1 MPGTGEI
8 LAYKYKVTKKASK
21 VPEKASKIT
30 EEILQGYEIRIEED
44 ILTSEGVANI
54 LNSSQKV
61 IERELRAGKL
71 KGAKRLGKWFVLKSD
86 LIAYIRSG
94 SAPGDDA
101 EDETNV

>member
-1 MPGTGEI
+1 M
-8 LAYKYKVTKKASK
+8 
-21 VPEKASKIT
+21 PEKALKIT

-44 ILTSEGVANI
+44 ILTSEAVANI

-71 KGAKRLGKWFVLKSD
+71 KGTKRLGKWFVLKSD

-94 SAPGDDA
+94 ATQGEENDEVDA
-101 EDETNV
+101 